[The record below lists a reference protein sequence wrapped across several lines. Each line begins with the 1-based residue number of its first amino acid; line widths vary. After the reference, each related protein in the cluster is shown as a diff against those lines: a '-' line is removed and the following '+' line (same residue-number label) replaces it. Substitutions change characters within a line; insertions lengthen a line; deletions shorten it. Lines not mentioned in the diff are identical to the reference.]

1 MSTDKDILKHIK
13 PLKPEMPSDDF
24 FSSLAAK
31 AIRKKQKEH
40 ENKSGKSRMIIYYSS
55 AIAAILIIGIVVFQQ
70 LSMPVKGSS
79 TKIPSMAN
87 VSTPEIVEYVEQHL
101 ENYTTEEII
110 DLASVVLDE
119 EINLI
124 SEENFLPEN
133 IQFTDIE
140 SYISEEEL
148 ELFEDYDLYE
158 FDENELLI
166 FKPF

>member
-13 PLKPEMPSDDF
+13 PLEPEMPSEDF

-31 AIRKKQKEH
+31 AIRKEQKQH
-40 ENKSGKSRMIIYYSS
+40 ENTSGKSRIILYYSS

-70 LSMPVKGSS
+70 FSMPVKEIS

-166 FKPF
+166 F

>member
-1 MSTDKDILKHIK
+1 
-13 PLKPEMPSDDF
+13 
-24 FSSLAAK
+24 
-31 AIRKKQKEH
+31 
-40 ENKSGKSRMIIYYSS
+40 
-55 AIAAILIIGIVVFQQ
+55 
-70 LSMPVKGSS
+70 
-79 TKIPSMAN
+79 MAN

-148 ELFEDYDLYE
+148 ELFEDYDLYD

-166 FKPF
+166 F

>member
-1 MSTDKDILKHIK
+1 M
-13 PLKPEMPSDDF
+13 
-24 FSSLAAK
+24 
-31 AIRKKQKEH
+31 RKEQKQHK
-40 ENKSGKSRMIIYYSS
+40 NTSGKSRIILYYSS

-70 LSMPVKGSS
+70 FSMPVKEIS

-140 SYISEEEL
+140 SYISEEEI

-166 FKPF
+166 F

>member
-13 PLKPEMPSDDF
+13 PVEPKIPSDDF

-31 AIRKKQKEH
+31 ATKKEQKQNED
-40 ENKSGKSRMIIYYSS
+40 KSTINRIILYYSS
-55 AIAAILIIGIVVFQQ
+55 AIAAILIIGMIVFQQ
-70 LSMPVKGSS
+70 FNMPEKDIN
-79 TKIPSMAN
+79 TKTLGLAN
-87 VSTPEIVEYVEQHL
+87 VSTSEIIEYVEQHL

-110 DLASVVLDE
+110 DLASIVLEE
-119 EINLI
+119 EIDLI
-124 SEENFLPEN
+124 SDENFLPEN

-166 FKPF
+166 F

>member
-1 MSTDKDILKHIK
+1 
-13 PLKPEMPSDDF
+13 
-24 FSSLAAK
+24 
-31 AIRKKQKEH
+31 
-40 ENKSGKSRMIIYYSS
+40 
-55 AIAAILIIGIVVFQQ
+55 
-70 LSMPVKGSS
+70 
-79 TKIPSMAN
+79 MAN

-101 ENYTTEEII
+101 ENYTTDEII

-148 ELFEDYDLYE
+148 ELFEDYDLYD

-166 FKPF
+166 F

>member
-24 FSSLAAK
+24 FSSLATK
-31 AIRKKQKEH
+31 AMRKEQKQ
-40 ENKSGKSRMIIYYSS
+40 NKNTSGKSRIILYYSS

-70 LSMPVKGSS
+70 FSMPVKEIS

-166 FKPF
+166 F

>member
-1 MSTDKDILKHIK
+1 
-13 PLKPEMPSDDF
+13 
-24 FSSLAAK
+24 
-31 AIRKKQKEH
+31 
-40 ENKSGKSRMIIYYSS
+40 
-55 AIAAILIIGIVVFQQ
+55 
-70 LSMPVKGSS
+70 
-79 TKIPSMAN
+79 MAN

-166 FKPF
+166 F